1 MKMQQYIKF
10 VLSMVLIFSNLNLAF
25 SMHYCQ
31 DEIKEIKLN
40 HLDNNSCELEKI
52 KSCCT
57 TVKQNN
63 HCEFPKGEFKKEND
77 CCKDISYSDKNY
89 HKQVV
94 SIQKIVPVHNT
105 LVTEILQIEIPIV
118 NSILINKKHFLAFFV
133 DSNAPPNY
141 IKNSQLT
148 FYEG

>member
-10 VLSMVLIFSNLNLAF
+10 VLSIVLIFSNLNLAF

-31 DEIKEIKLN
+31 DEIKTIKLN
-40 HLDNNSCELEKI
+40 HLGNTSCKI
-52 KSCCT
+52 DKVKSCCST
-57 TVKQNN
+57 LKQKN
-63 HCEFPKGEFKKEND
+63 HCESPKRESKQKDD
-77 CCKDISYSDKNY
+77 CCKDISYSDKNN

-94 SIQKIVPVHNT
+94 SIQKLVPIYT
-105 LVTEILQIEIPIV
+105 LITEVLQIEIPIV
-118 NSILINKKHFLAFFV
+118 NSTVISKKHFLEFFV